1 MKGFFQ
7 QSLGHRI
14 NRVFTAGAFCLAWSA
29 SLSIGQPLVNTLG
42 GGPNAFNM
50 DAAGYFDGSLSAES
64 QFNTPGGIA
73 LDSSGLIF
81 IADSENSVIRIA
93 DVEQDQIYTFST
105 APEALKTPVDVAIEE
120 NVTGELFVWV
130 ADVEA
135 GSVVRFDAFGNV
147 VSRWNGFENL
157 AALTTESDDAVLV
170 LESDG
175 GVHRIQDA
183 LPGVFNISLLNLD
196 FWDTAAVS
204 ASGIVAL
211 NDGRVA
217 VSDSGSHV
225 IRLFQFNPDSSVT
238 LTSQFGQE
246 GLAGFRDGNTLSQ
259 PLFNSPAHIAKAGND
274 VIVVA
279 DRLNHRVRVL
289 RPQSGLVSTLYGV
302 SPDIWG
308 PVYPGWL
315 DGSST
320 LAEARDPFGVTV
332 GAEGQVFTT
341 ERYYHLLREVSETP
355 LSGPTDGGA
364 GSNTN
369 LVVAPPTFQPSSGY
383 FPSGTEIR
391 IQNQNTNVFLESKI
405 YYTLDGSD
413 PTTNSL
419 QVTRI
424 NDQGEWVLP
433 WALKDVDLTSL
444 KLATSLDGVMSEIV
458 GGAPVAK
465 NSIGVKS
472 SMFAG
477 PGSSVMIPVTVD
489 LKPEVQLRS
498 LQFLVEVTPDART
511 VAPFGFPD
519 PIQEPFTAVTMQ
531 SDDFI
536 PLVMASTNPP
546 SLSPDTLVQT
556 LTDTQG
562 SGHQVTTKRLAVAYL
577 GTNTLFSAENFAV
590 TALINVPIPSSAS
603 FGDSYTLRIL
613 NPSGTSDGFQ
623 DVVELHPLPAQK
635 IYVERTGYLVGD
647 SSPSVWY
654 NATELTMTSSS
665 ASGFGNGLLMN
676 DDVNN
681 AFLASLGVRIP
692 FESSDLFDAMDV
704 FPSDINGFTG
714 GDGAIRFLDWQT
726 ILRRSLGLD
735 SLEWYRYW
743 QSGVRL
749 ATQDPAV
756 TISIGGSGDSQQANS
771 PVNEENGNVF
781 WTPHGRLEV
790 EHLENLAPGSSFRAA
805 VRLKANA
812 GVQLLG
818 LSFRIRAIPMGPVVP
833 DMAIGFDSAAGI
845 PQPFAV
851 NGLSPSDL
859 LCGWSLNAFSS
870 PLNGDVLLGW
880 IEGTLPANLDPGMG
894 YSLSWVVGDGA
905 VAPMNQ
911 ALLETRSGGVWISE
925 APDLIHQTITPEWV
939 SSYFGNESGLEIA
952 EDGDPDQDGMT
963 NLQEYLAGTHPLSS
977 GSILKLDVE
986 NRSEG
991 LVIRWETVPGK
1002 LYLLEGAVF
1011 GGGSGQD
1018 EVTINWENLSSEPY
1032 IGNGFQAEYISTA
1045 AETHQYYRLKV
1056 FDQ

>member
-7 QSLGHRI
+7 QRQGHRI
-14 NRVFTAGAFCLAWSA
+14 KRVYAAAAFWLAWSV
-29 SLSIGQPLVNTLG
+29 SLSFGQPLVSTLG

-50 DAAGYFDGSLSAES
+50 DAAGYFDGSLSGES
-64 QFNTPGGIA
+64 QFNAPGGIA

-93 DVEQDQIYTFST
+93 DLEQDQVYTFST

-120 NVTGELFVWV
+120 QVTGELFVWV

-183 LPGVFNISLLNLD
+183 QPGVFNISLLNYD

-217 VSDSGSHV
+217 VSDSGAHV
-225 IRLFQFNPDSSVT
+225 IRLFQFNTDFSVT
-238 LTSQFGQE
+238 LTHQFGQE

-289 RPQSGLVSTLYGV
+289 RPQSGLVSTLYGI
-302 SPDIWG
+302 SPAIWG
-308 PVYPGWL
+308 PVYPGWS
-315 DGSST
+315 DGLST
-320 LAEARDPFGVTV
+320 LAEAREPFGITV
-332 GAEGQVFTT
+332 GAEGQVFAT
-341 ERYYHLLREVSETP
+341 ERYYHLLRQVSETP
-355 LSGPTDGGA
+355 LTGPTDGGA

-369 LVVAPPTFQPSSGY
+369 LVVAAPVFQPSSGY

-419 QVTRI
+419 QVTKI
-424 NDQGEWVLP
+424 NDQGEWTLP

-444 KLATSLDGVMSEIV
+444 RLAASLNGVLSEIV
-458 GGAPVAK
+458 SGVPVAQ
-465 NSIGVKS
+465 NSIGVKN

-489 LKPEVQLRS
+489 LKPDVQLRS
-498 LQFLVEVTPDART
+498 LQFLVEVTPDARAS
-511 VAPFGFPD
+511 APFGFPD

-531 SDDFI
+531 NDDFI

-546 SLSPDTLVQT
+546 SLSPDTMVQN
-556 LTDTQG
+556 LTDAQG
-562 SGHQVTTKRLAVAYL
+562 GEHQVITKRLAVAYL

-590 TALINVPIPSSAS
+590 TAMINVPIPSSAN
-603 FGDSYTLRIL
+603 FGDSYTIRIV

-623 DVVELHPLPAQK
+623 NVVDLHALSAKK

-654 NATELTMTSSS
+654 NATELTVTGASV
-665 ASGFGNGLLMN
+665 SGFGNGLLMN

-681 AFLASLGVRIP
+681 AFLASLGVRTP

-704 FPSDINGFTG
+704 FPSDITGFTG

-735 SLEWYRYW
+735 SIEWYRYW
-743 QSGVRL
+743 QSGERL
-749 ATQDPAV
+749 ATQDPELTV
-756 TISIGGSGDSQQANS
+756 STDGSGDAGLANRAAT
-771 PVNEENGNVF
+771 EENGDTI
-781 WTPHGRLEV
+781 WAPHGRLEV

-805 VRLKANA
+805 VRLKASIDS
-812 GVQLLG
+812 QLLG
-818 LSFRIRAIPMGPVVP
+818 LSFRIRAIPMGAVVP
-833 DMAIGFDSAAGI
+833 DMAIRFDAAAGI
-845 PQPFAV
+845 PQPMSV
-851 NGLSPSDL
+851 NGLSASDL
-859 LCGWSLNAFSS
+859 LCGWSLNSFSS
-870 PLNGDVLLGW
+870 PLSGEVLLGW
-880 IEGTLPANLDPGMG
+880 IEGTLPAGLDAGMG
-894 YSLSWVVGDGA
+894 YALSWVLGDGA
-905 VAPMNQ
+905 VAPMDQ
-911 ALLETRSGGVWISE
+911 ALLETRSGGVWVSD
-925 APDLIHQTITPEWV
+925 APDSASKLITPEWV
-939 SSYFGNESGLEIA
+939 SAYFGTESGLEIA
-952 EDGDPDQDGMT
+952 DDADPDHDGMT
-963 NLQEYLAGTHPLSS
+963 NLQEYLAGTHPLNAGSS
-977 GSILKLDVE
+977 VKLE
-986 NRSEG
+986 IEAGAEG
-991 LVIRWETVPGK
+991 VVIRWETVPGK
-1002 LYLLEGAVF
+1002 FYQLEGADLA
-1011 GGGSGQD
+1011 SGAD
-1018 EVTINWENLSSEPY
+1018 LDDLTMKWVELSPQPFN
-1032 IGNGFQAEYISTA
+1032 GNGARAEYISTTG
-1045 AETHQYYRLKV
+1045 ETHRYYRLKV